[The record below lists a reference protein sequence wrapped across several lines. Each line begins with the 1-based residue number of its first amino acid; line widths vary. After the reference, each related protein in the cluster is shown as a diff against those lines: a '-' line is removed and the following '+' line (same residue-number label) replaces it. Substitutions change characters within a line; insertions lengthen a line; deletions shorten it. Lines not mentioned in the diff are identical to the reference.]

1 MSDYM
6 SMINSKF
13 CFRVEHIISW
23 KVYIYVAKDVEW
35 FLPYMNQEP
44 GHLSYTDPT
53 YMYDYV

>member
-1 MSDYM
+1 M